1 MARFHSQDSGKRL
14 TALPEALELEALVGS
29 VVELGRITG
38 TPTPTISAI
47 YAAASLLNKTLSEAR
62 ARLEL
67 QPAG

>member
-1 MARFHSQDSGKRL
+1 
-14 TALPEALELEALVGS
+14 VGS

-38 TPTPTISAI
+38 TPTPTIAAI
-47 YAAASLLNKTLSEAR
+47 YAAASLLNKTLGDAR